1 MFGEGIVRSGSAAG
15 GEGGSELVYE
25 AVWVVSGGCGGGG
38 GVSSRRLGVVQAGQG
53 GRVLAVWRGDSEMRA
68 GQVEVNE
75 RT

>member
-1 MFGEGIVRSGSAAG
+1 MFGEEIVRSGSAAG

-38 GVSSRRLGVVQAGQG
+38 VSSRRLGVVQAGQG
-53 GRVLAVWRGDSEMRA
+53 GRVLAVWRGDSELRA

>member
-15 GEGGSELVYE
+15 GEGGRELVYE
-25 AVWVVSGGCGGGG
+25 AVWVVSGGGGD

-53 GRVLAVWRGDSEMRA
+53 GRVLAVWRGDSEVRA